1 MVGYLDN
8 ELLAKENPSTEKP
21 VKKARGGV
29 ASRKAK
35 ANSMAASAA
44 RLKGRSENKPPTTPP
59 AEEESPRPTKAGDLS
74 FVLNQSPSQN
84 GPASRTTPSK
94 SPNIQRPQS
103 QQDVPP
109 TFPPSSPPSELPPNI
124 AEPPPSFTPAE
135 PAHNRIPPP
144 PIFTINSSS
153 HTYKE
158 T

>member
-1 MVGYLDN
+1 MA
-8 ELLAKENPSTEKP
+8 AKENPTTEKP

-44 RLKGRSENKPPTTPP
+44 RLKGKSENKPPTTPP
-59 AEEESPRPTKAGDLS
+59 VEEESPRPTTSAKVGDLS
-74 FVLNQSPSQN
+74 FVLNQSPPQN
-84 GPASRTTPSK
+84 VPASRRTPSK

-109 TFPPSSPPSELPPNI
+109 TFPPSSPPPELPPNI
-124 AEPPPSFTPAE
+124 TEPPPSFTPAE

-144 PIFTINSSS
+144 FF
-153 HTYKE
+153 HD
-158 T
+158 